1 MSTESAIIV
10 TEGLGKTF
18 GSIEALSGI
27 DLAVEPGTVVALLG
41 PNGAGKTTVVRILTT
56 LLKPTTGKAWVA
68 GFDVATQAA
77 ELRGVIGL
85 AGQYAAVDE
94 ILTGMENLVMV
105 GRLYGLRSGLARRR
119 ADEILEL
126 FDLTDAAHRM
136 VKTYSGGMRRRLDL
150 GGSLVGRP
158 QVLFLDEPTT
168 GLDLRARLGL
178 WEFIDKLVDEG
189 TTLLLTT
196 QYLEEADYLAD
207 AIEVIDQGQIIASGT
222 SQELKQLIGG
232 DVLDFQVAVKS
243 EVGAAAEAVKNIGT
257 EAPTIDVESGRVRLP
272 VADPVGVIT
281 EAVRSLDRQQIKL
294 RDLAITRPTLDD
306 VFLTLTG
313 KEIEREDDVA
323 EIDTSL
329 SEGRGA

>member
-150 GGSLVGRP
+150 GGSLVGHP

-168 GLDLRARLGL
+168 ALDLRARLGL

-272 VADPVGVIT
+272 VANPVGVIT

-329 SEGRGA
+329 SEGRRA

>member
-196 QYLEEADYLAD
+196 QYLEEADHLAD

-272 VADPVGVIT
+272 VANPVGVIT

-329 SEGRGA
+329 SEGRRA

>member
-207 AIEVIDQGQIIASGT
+207 AIEVIDQGRIIASGT

-272 VADPVGVIT
+272 VANPVGVIT

-329 SEGRGA
+329 SEGRRA

>member
-1 MSTESAIIV
+1 
-10 TEGLGKTF
+10 
-18 GSIEALSGI
+18 
-27 DLAVEPGTVVALLG
+27 
-41 PNGAGKTTVVRILTT
+41 
-56 LLKPTTGKAWVA
+56 VA

-105 GRLYGLRSGLARRR
+105 GRLYGLRSGLAKRR

-243 EVGAAAEAVKNIGT
+243 ELGAAAEAVKNIGT

-313 KEIEREDDVA
+313 KEIEREDDAA
-323 EIDTSL
+323 ELGTSL
-329 SEGRGA
+329 TEGRRT

>member
-1 MSTESAIIV
+1 MSTDSAIIV

-68 GFDVATQAA
+68 GFDVVTQAA
-77 ELRGVIGL
+77 QLRGVIGL

-94 ILTGMENLVMV
+94 ILTGMENLEMV
-105 GRLYGLRSGLARRR
+105 GRLYGLRAGLARRR

-136 VKTYSGGMRRRLDL
+136 VKTYSGGMLRRLDL

-158 QVLFLDEPTT
+158 RVLFLDEPTT

-178 WEFIDKLVDEG
+178 WDFIDKLVDEG

-196 QYLEEADYLAD
+196 QYLEEADHLAD
-207 AIEVIDQGQIIASGT
+207 AIEVIDRGEIIASGT

-232 DVLDFQVAVKS
+232 DVLDFQVAVRS
-243 EVGAAAEAVKNIGT
+243 ELGAAAEAVKNIGT
-257 EAPTIDVESGRVRLP
+257 EAPTIDEESGRVRLP
-272 VADPVGVIT
+272 VANPVGVIT

-313 KEIEREDDVA
+313 KEIEREDDAA
-323 EIDTSL
+323 ELGTSL
-329 SEGRGA
+329 TEGRET

>member
-27 DLAVEPGTVVALLG
+27 DLAVEAGTVVALLG

-105 GRLYGLRSGLARRR
+105 GRLYGLRSGLAKRR

-196 QYLEEADYLAD
+196 QYLEEADHLAD

-232 DVLDFQVAVKS
+232 DVLEFQVAVKS
-243 EVGAAAEAVKNIGT
+243 ELGAAAEAVKNIGT

-272 VADPVGVIT
+272 VANPVGVIT

-313 KEIEREDDVA
+313 KEIEREGDVA

>member
-27 DLAVEPGTVVALLG
+27 DLAVESGTVVALLG

-68 GFDVATQAA
+68 GFDVATQPA

-158 QVLFLDEPTT
+158 RVLFLDEPTT
-168 GLDLRARLGL
+168 ALDLRARLGL
-178 WEFIDKLVDEG
+178 WEFIGKLVDEG

-243 EVGAAAEAVKNIGT
+243 ELGAAAEAVKNIGT

-323 EIDTSL
+323 EIGTSL
-329 SEGRGA
+329 SEGRRA

>member
-1 MSTESAIIV
+1 MSTDSAIIV

-243 EVGAAAEAVKNIGT
+243 ELGAAAEAVKNIGT

-272 VADPVGVIT
+272 VANPVGVIT

-323 EIDTSL
+323 EIGTSL
-329 SEGRGA
+329 SEGRRA

>member
-1 MSTESAIIV
+1 MSTDSAIIV

-68 GFDVATQAA
+68 GFDVATQPA
-77 ELRGVIGL
+77 ELRGAIGL

-105 GRLYGLRSGLARRR
+105 GRLYGLRAGLARRR

-168 GLDLRARLGL
+168 ALDLRARLGL
-178 WEFIDKLVDEG
+178 WEFIGKLVDEG

-243 EVGAAAEAVKNIGT
+243 ELGAAAEAVKNIGT

-323 EIDTSL
+323 EIGTSL
-329 SEGRGA
+329 SEGRRA

>member
-56 LLKPTTGKAWVA
+56 LLKPTTGKASVA
-68 GFDVATQAA
+68 GFDVVTKAA

-272 VADPVGVIT
+272 VANPVGVIT

-329 SEGRGA
+329 SEGRRA

>member
-105 GRLYGLRSGLARRR
+105 GRLYGLRSGLAKRR

-243 EVGAAAEAVKNIGT
+243 EVGAAAEAVKDIGT

-272 VADPVGVIT
+272 VANPVGVIT
-281 EAVRSLDRQQIKL
+281 EAVRNLDRQQIKL

-329 SEGRGA
+329 SEGRRA

>member
-243 EVGAAAEAVKNIGT
+243 ELGAAAEAVKNIGT

-272 VADPVGVIT
+272 VANPVGVIT

-323 EIDTSL
+323 EIDTGL
-329 SEGRGA
+329 SEGRRA

>member
-18 GSIEALSGI
+18 GSIEALTGI

-105 GRLYGLRSGLARRR
+105 GRLYGLRSGLAKRR

-272 VADPVGVIT
+272 VANPVGVIT

-329 SEGRGA
+329 SEGRRA

>member
-196 QYLEEADYLAD
+196 QYLEEADHLAD

-329 SEGRGA
+329 SEGRRA

>member
-243 EVGAAAEAVKNIGT
+243 ELGAAAEAVKNIGT

-272 VADPVGVIT
+272 VANPVGVIT

-313 KEIEREDDVA
+313 KEIEREDEETD
-323 EIDTSL
+323 IGTSL

>member
-105 GRLYGLRSGLARRR
+105 GRLYGLRSGLAKRR

-272 VADPVGVIT
+272 VANPVGVIT
-281 EAVRSLDRQQIKL
+281 EAVRNLDRQQIKL

-329 SEGRGA
+329 SEGRRA

>member
-18 GSIEALSGI
+18 GSIEALTGI

-105 GRLYGLRSGLARRR
+105 GRLYGLRSGLAKRR

-207 AIEVIDQGQIIASGT
+207 
-222 SQELKQLIGG
+222 
-232 DVLDFQVAVKS
+232 
-243 EVGAAAEAVKNIGT
+243 
-257 EAPTIDVESGRVRLP
+257 
-272 VADPVGVIT
+272 
-281 EAVRSLDRQQIKL
+281 
-294 RDLAITRPTLDD
+294 
-306 VFLTLTG
+306 
-313 KEIEREDDVA
+313 
-323 EIDTSL
+323 
-329 SEGRGA
+329 

>member
-1 MSTESAIIV
+1 MSTDSAIIV

-56 LLKPTTGKAWVA
+56 LLKPTTGRAWVA
-68 GFDVATQAA
+68 GFDVVTQAA

-94 ILTGMENLVMV
+94 ILTGMENLEMV

-126 FDLTDAAHRM
+126 FDLTDAAHRL

-178 WEFIDKLVDEG
+178 WEFIDKLVNEG

-243 EVGAAAEAVKNIGT
+243 ELGAAAEAVKNIGT

-272 VADPVGVIT
+272 VANPVGVIT

-329 SEGRGA
+329 SEGRRA

>member
-1 MSTESAIIV
+1 MSTDSAIIV

-243 EVGAAAEAVKNIGT
+243 ELGAAAEAVKTIGT

-272 VADPVGVIT
+272 VANPVGVIT
-281 EAVRSLDRQQIKL
+281 EAVRSLDREQIKL

-313 KEIEREDDVA
+313 KEIEREDYVA
-323 EIDTSL
+323 EIGTGL
-329 SEGRGA
+329 SEGRRA

>member
-272 VADPVGVIT
+272 VANPVGVIT

-329 SEGRGA
+329 SEGRRA

>member
-105 GRLYGLRSGLARRR
+105 GRLYGLRSGLAKRR

-196 QYLEEADYLAD
+196 QYLEEADHLAD

-243 EVGAAAEAVKNIGT
+243 ELGAAAEAVKNIGT

-272 VADPVGVIT
+272 VANPVGVIT

-329 SEGRGA
+329 SEGRRA

>member
-1 MSTESAIIV
+1 MSTDSAIIV

-68 GFDVATQAA
+68 GFDVATQPA

-105 GRLYGLRSGLARRR
+105 GRLYGLRAGLARRR

-168 GLDLRARLGL
+168 ALDLRARLGL
-178 WEFIDKLVDEG
+178 WEFIGNLVDEG

-243 EVGAAAEAVKNIGT
+243 ELGAAAEAVKNIGT

-323 EIDTSL
+323 EIGTSL
-329 SEGRGA
+329 SEGTRA

>member
-105 GRLYGLRSGLARRR
+105 GRLYGLRSGLAKRR

-243 EVGAAAEAVKNIGT
+243 ELGAAAEAVKNIGT

-329 SEGRGA
+329 SEGRRA

>member
-243 EVGAAAEAVKNIGT
+243 ELGAAAEAVKNIGT

-272 VADPVGVIT
+272 VANPVGVIT

-329 SEGRGA
+329 SEGRRA

>member
-1 MSTESAIIV
+1 MSTDSAIIV

-18 GSIEALSGI
+18 GTIEALSGI

-68 GFDVATQAA
+68 GFDVATQPA

-105 GRLYGLRSGLARRR
+105 GRLYGLRAGLARRR

-158 QVLFLDEPTT
+158 RVLFLDEPTT
-168 GLDLRARLGL
+168 ALDLRARLGL
-178 WEFIDKLVDEG
+178 WEFIGKLVDEG

-243 EVGAAAEAVKNIGT
+243 ELGAAAEAVKNIGT

-323 EIDTSL
+323 EIGTSL
-329 SEGRGA
+329 SEGRRA

>member
-56 LLKPTTGKAWVA
+56 LLKPTTGNAWVA

-272 VADPVGVIT
+272 VANPVGVIT

-329 SEGRGA
+329 SEGRRA

>member
-18 GSIEALSGI
+18 GSIEALTGV

-105 GRLYGLRSGLARRR
+105 GRLYGLRSGLAKRR

-196 QYLEEADYLAD
+196 QYLEEADHLAD
-207 AIEVIDQGQIIASGT
+207 AIEVIDQGEIIASGT

-232 DVLDFQVAVKS
+232 DVLEFQVAVKS
-243 EVGAAAEAVKNIGT
+243 ELGAAAEAVKNIGT

-272 VADPVGVIT
+272 VANPVGVIT

-323 EIDTSL
+323 ELDTSL
-329 SEGRGA
+329 SEGRRA

>member
-243 EVGAAAEAVKNIGT
+243 EVGAAAEAVTNIGT

-272 VADPVGVIT
+272 VANPVGVIT
-281 EAVRSLDRQQIKL
+281 EAVRSLDREQIKL

-323 EIDTSL
+323 EIDTGL
-329 SEGRGA
+329 SKGRRA

>member
-1 MSTESAIIV
+1 M
-10 TEGLGKTF
+10 GKTF

-243 EVGAAAEAVKNIGT
+243 ELGAAAEAVKNIGT

-272 VADPVGVIT
+272 VANPVGVIT

-323 EIDTSL
+323 EIDTGL
-329 SEGRGA
+329 SEGRRA

>member
-1 MSTESAIIV
+1 MSTDSAIIV

-68 GFDVATQAA
+68 GFDVATQPA

-105 GRLYGLRSGLARRR
+105 GRLYGLRAGLARRR

-168 GLDLRARLGL
+168 ALDLRARLGL
-178 WEFIDKLVDEG
+178 WEFIGNLVDEG

-243 EVGAAAEAVKNIGT
+243 ELGAAAEAVKNIGT

-313 KEIEREDDVA
+313 KEIEREDDAA
-323 EIDTSL
+323 ELGTSL
-329 SEGRGA
+329 TEGRRT

>member
-1 MSTESAIIV
+1 MSTDSAIIV

-18 GSIEALSGI
+18 GTIEALSGI

-68 GFDVATQAA
+68 GFDVATQPA

-105 GRLYGLRSGLARRR
+105 GRLYGLRAGLARRR

-168 GLDLRARLGL
+168 ALDLRARLGL
-178 WEFIDKLVDEG
+178 WEFIGKLVDEG

-243 EVGAAAEAVKNIGT
+243 ELGAAAEAVKNIGT

-323 EIDTSL
+323 EIGTSL
-329 SEGRGA
+329 SEGRRA

>member
-1 MSTESAIIV
+1 MSTDSAIIV

-18 GSIEALSGI
+18 GSIEALNGI

-56 LLKPTTGKAWVA
+56 LLKPTTGRAWVA
-68 GFDVATQAA
+68 GFDVVTQAA

-94 ILTGMENLVMV
+94 ILTGMENLEMV

-126 FDLTDAAHRM
+126 FDLTDAAHRL

-243 EVGAAAEAVKNIGT
+243 ELGAAAEAVKNIGT

-272 VADPVGVIT
+272 VANPVGVIT

-313 KEIEREDDVA
+313 KEIAREDDVA
-323 EIDTSL
+323 EVGTGL
-329 SEGRGA
+329 SEGGGT

>member
-1 MSTESAIIV
+1 MSTDSAIIV

-243 EVGAAAEAVKNIGT
+243 ELGAAAEAVKTIGT

-272 VADPVGVIT
+272 VANPVGVIT
-281 EAVRSLDRQQIKL
+281 EAVRSLDREQIKL

-323 EIDTSL
+323 EIGTGL
-329 SEGRGA
+329 SEGRRA

>member
-1 MSTESAIIV
+1 MSTDSAIIV

-68 GFDVATQAA
+68 GFDVATQPA

-105 GRLYGLRSGLARRR
+105 GRLYGLRAGLARRR

-168 GLDLRARLGL
+168 ALDLRARLGL
-178 WEFIDKLVDEG
+178 WEFIGKLVDEG

-243 EVGAAAEAVKNIGT
+243 ELGAAAEAVKNIGT

-323 EIDTSL
+323 EIGTSL
-329 SEGRGA
+329 SEGRRA

>member
-1 MSTESAIIV
+1 MSTDSAIIV

-56 LLKPTTGKAWVA
+56 LLKPTTGKASVA
-68 GFDVATQAA
+68 GFDVVTQAA

-94 ILTGMENLVMV
+94 ILTGMENLEMV

-243 EVGAAAEAVKNIGT
+243 ELGAAAEAVKNIGT

-272 VADPVGVIT
+272 VANPVGVIT

-313 KEIEREDDVA
+313 KEIEREHDVA
-323 EIDTSL
+323 EIGTSL

>member
-27 DLAVEPGTVVALLG
+27 DLAVEPGTVAALLG

-243 EVGAAAEAVKNIGT
+243 ELGAAAEAVKNIGT

-272 VADPVGVIT
+272 VANPVGVIT

-323 EIDTSL
+323 DIGTSL